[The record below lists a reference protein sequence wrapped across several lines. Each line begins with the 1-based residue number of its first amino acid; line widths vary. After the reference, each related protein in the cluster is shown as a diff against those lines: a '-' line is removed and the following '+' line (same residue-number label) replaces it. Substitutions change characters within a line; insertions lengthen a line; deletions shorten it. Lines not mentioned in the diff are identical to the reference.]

1 VGALP
6 RGNARGVALLA
17 RVRRTYTHY
26 RGVVIT
32 GRIGALA
39 ARFTLRL
46 DAGAVVGEGFS
57 GTRGAGTTELVALPG
72 SSTFARDPGSSCWR
86 PVPATDPQALTD
98 IGHHFP
104 FAPSG
109 VPVEAPQPNQHG
121 WSLSVQADGRSST
134 FTIDR
139 ATLLVQSITVR
150 APGKSVTELV
160 RTLAPTPIL
169 PTPQP
174 RC

>member
-1 VGALP
+1 
-6 RGNARGVALLA
+6 
-17 RVRRTYTHY
+17 
-26 RGVVIT
+26 
-32 GRIGALA
+32 
-39 ARFTLRL
+39 
-46 DAGAVVGEGFS
+46 
-57 GTRGAGTTELVALPG
+57 
-72 SSTFARDPGSSCWR
+72 
-86 PVPATDPQALTD
+86 
-98 IGHHFP
+98 
-104 FAPSG
+104 